1 MAFIQMKKTYFVF
14 VFILIFLNTIIGL
27 LLPNYTDFNMLFAGI
42 SFIISSIVLWFSIN
56 SNLTYGLK
64 LGLGMLLSLT
74 TLVRFLCA
82 LLSINSFENN
92 FSLVIFGVIVAFEL
106 GVYILAKVLNKV
118 LWTLFNQSTI
128 NLFSWVFLFLLEP
141 RVL

>member
-1 MAFIQMKKTYFVF
+1 MKKTYFPF

-27 LLPNYTDFNMLFAGI
+27 LLPNYTDFNMLFVGI

-64 LGLGMLLSLT
+64 LGLGMLFSLT

-118 LWTLFNQSTI
+118 L
-128 NLFSWVFLFLLEP
+128 
-141 RVL
+141 